1 MSFDFLEKLKTKLG
15 LLLASE
21 SELEDEDK
29 TYDSIVKQLH
39 RIKGQVVGIERM
51 YQDKRGCADIVYQIM
66 AVKSSLDSVAKELL
80 TNEVVA
86 CSREGNL
93 KEIERLMKE
102 LVKNN

>member
-1 MSFDFLEKLKTKLG
+1 LV
-15 LLLASE
+15 
-21 SELEDEDK
+21 DEDK
-29 TYDSIVKQLH
+29 THDSVVKQLH

-80 TNEVVA
+80 TNEVVV

-102 LVKNN
+102 LVRNN